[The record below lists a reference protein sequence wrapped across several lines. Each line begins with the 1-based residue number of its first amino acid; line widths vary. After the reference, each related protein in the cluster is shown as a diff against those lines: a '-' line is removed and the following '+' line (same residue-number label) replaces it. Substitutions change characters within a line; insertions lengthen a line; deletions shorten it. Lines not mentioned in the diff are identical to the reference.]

1 MFQPKIRK
9 GGVPPFIKTKYDIQ
23 KARPI
28 EDYLSNKVPMQSD
41 KLKERLLNA
50 NILEP
55 KCSICGL
62 FFWQQQH
69 ISLELDHKDGDHNNN
84 KLSNLQLICP
94 NCHAQTDNYRVKI
107 PDAKSAVDVH
117 GGGKPKR

>member
-9 GGVPPFIKTKYDIQ
+9 AGVPPFVKTKYDFQ

-50 NILEP
+50 NMIEP
-55 KCSICGL
+55 KCAVCGML
-62 FFWQQQH
+62 FWQQQH
-69 ISLELDHKDGDHNNN
+69 IPLELDHKDGDHNNN
-84 KLSNLQLICP
+84 NLKNLQLICP
-94 NCHAQTDNYRVKI
+94 NCHAQTDNYRAKK
-107 PDAKSAVDVH
+107 PDAKSAIEVH
-117 GGGKPKR
+117 GGEKPKR

>member
-1 MFQPKIRK
+1 MFMRK
-9 GGVPPFIKTKYDIQ
+9 MGGIPIKTKYDIQ

-62 FFWQQQH
+62 FFRQQQH

-94 NCHAQTDNYRVKI
+94 NCHAQTDNYRVKK

>member
-9 GGVPPFIKTKYDIQ
+9 AGVPPFVKTKYDFQ
-23 KARPI
+23 KSRPI

-50 NILEP
+50 NMLEP
-55 KCSICGL
+55 KCAVCGM

-69 ISLELDHKDGDHNNN
+69 IPLELIEPIFNRIDDLLYMSEDSYNHY
-84 KLSNLQLICP
+84 SNLFNFHSLGRELI
-94 NCHAQTDNYRVKI
+94 
-107 PDAKSAVDVH
+107 
-117 GGGKPKR
+117 